1 MEMEFIFQIKINPF
15 IKEDLFIGKNKVM
28 VNWLPMLIKNSHIKD
43 PSKITSLM
51 GMVSS
56 NFKMD
61 KDIKGNLQKVTNK
74 ALVSIQLN
82 LWNMKDHGKKDIC
95 QVLEKHFGIPNKVK

>member
-1 MEMEFIFQIKINPF
+1 
-15 IKEDLFIGKNKVM
+15 
-28 VNWLPMLIKNSHIKD
+28 MLIKNSHIKD

-82 LWNMKDHGKKDIC
+82 L
-95 QVLEKHFGIPNKVK
+95 